1 MSLNSKIKQAF
12 LSGALAGKTIKQIFA
27 VLDAKK
33 GFEKD
38 AVRGAIETLEKE
50 NVVFCDGGRYILFES
65 AGLVKGTIR
74 GHERGYAFL
83 VPENEDYRDFFIP
96 PHALGG
102 AFHGDLV
109 YVKPK
114 DISCGDNDEAE
125 VVKIVA
131 RNDKIVGTYQAERTY
146 GFVVPD
152 EDGFTSDIFVPFK
165 SSLGAVTGD
174 KVLCRITAYP
184 FDKNPE
190 GEIIEILGKKY
201 DLGAEERSIIAAHK
215 IPVDFP
221 KEVTAFLA
229 EYNRFSAADAAGR
242 VDFRDQTIITIDGE
256 DARDLDDAISLKT
269 LEHGHFLLGVH
280 IADGSFFVTEGS
292 PVDRE
297 AMRRGTSVYFPDNVI
312 PMLPRE
318 LSNGICSLSEGV
330 DRFTLSC
337 VMEVDERGEVVDK
350 TVAEGVIRSA
360 HRMTYTAV
368 DGLLS
373 GDEKLKNEYADILPL
388 IENMRALAEILIK
401 KRERRGSVD
410 LDVKEAEIRVDARG
424 EISISP
430 LFRTLSH
437 RIIEDFMVL
446 ANETIAE
453 YARYTEIPFLFR
465 VHETPKEGKLEDF
478 KTYLK
483 NLGVS
488 VRWSAHG
495 VHPSDFS
502 SLLKRLE
509 GSPYFPLV
517 NKVMLRS
524 MNKAVYSPE
533 NVGHFGLASECYCHF
548 TSPIRRYPD
557 LVVHRA
563 IKRLIFGGIGQ
574 WFDEH
579 VSDINEIAKGASACE
594 RRADEAERDVDDL
607 FKARFMRNF
616 IGEEFEG
623 IVSGVTA
630 FGVFVELP
638 NTVEGLIKI
647 ETLPA
652 GSYDFDKK
660 SYSLSSKRL
669 TFHLGERV
677 KIRVAG
683 VNQARRKVEFIY
695 VNKC

>member
-1 MSLNSKIKQAF
+1 MSLNSEIKRGF
-12 LSGALAGKTIKQIFA
+12 LDGELEGKTIKQIFFA
-27 VLDAKK
+27 LDAKK

-38 AVRGAIETLEKE
+38 AVRRAIESLERD
-50 NVVFCDGGRYILFES
+50 NFIFCDDGRFILFEN

-96 PHALGG
+96 PHALCG
-102 AFHGDLV
+102 AYHGDVV
-109 YVKPK
+109 YVKPA
-114 DISCGDNDEAE
+114 SLSQGDNDEAE
-125 VVKIVA
+125 VVRIVA

-152 EDGFTSDIFVPFK
+152 DGGFIADIFVPFK
-165 SSLGAVTGD
+165 NSLGAVTGD
-174 KVLCRITAYP
+174 KVLCSVTAYP
-184 FDKNPE
+184 AGKSPE

-201 DLGAEERSIIAAHK
+201 DLGAEERSIIAAHR
-215 IPVDFP
+215 IPVEFP
-221 KEVTAFLA
+221 KEVTDFIAGQKYFSDAPA
-229 EYNRFSAADAAGR
+229 EGR
-242 VDFRDQTIITIDGE
+242 RDFRGETIITVDGE

-269 LEHGHFLLGVH
+269 LDNGHFLLGVH
-280 IADGSFFVTEGS
+280 IADVSYFVPEGS

-297 AMRRGTSVYFPDNVI
+297 ALKRGTSVYFPDNVI

-318 LSNGICSLSEGV
+318 LSNGICSLGEGV

-350 TVAEGVIRSA
+350 TITEGVIRSA

-368 DGLLS
+368 DGILD
-373 GDEKLKNEYADILPL
+373 GDENLKREYADILPL
-388 IENMRALAEILIK
+388 IENMRALAEILIA

-410 LDVKEAEIRVDARG
+410 LDVKEAEIRVNARG

-437 RIIEDFMVL
+437 RIIEEFMVL
-446 ANETIAE
+446 ANETVAE

-465 VHETPKEGKLEDF
+465 VHETPREGKLEDF
-478 KTYLK
+478 RSYLK
-483 NLGVS
+483 ILGIN

-502 SLLKRLE
+502 ALLKRLE

-524 MNKAVYSPE
+524 MIKAVYSPE

-563 IKRLIFGGIGQ
+563 IKHLLFGGIGS
-574 WFDEH
+574 WFDAH
-579 VSDINEIAKGASACE
+579 ASDIYEIAKTVSSCE

-607 FKARFMRNF
+607 FKARYMRNF
-616 IGEEFEG
+616 IGDEFDG

-652 GSYDFDKK
+652 GTYDYDKK
-660 SYSLSSKRL
+660 TYSLFSNRL
-669 TFHLGERV
+669 SFHLGERV
-677 KIRVAG
+677 RVRVAG
-683 VNQARRKVEFIY
+683 IDGARRKVEFIF
-695 VNKC
+695 VGKC